1 VRRPLIDSEPPRLA
15 PIANK
20 LIDSVF
26 HPLGEQ
32 DPVFYIADTIAHH
45 AVEAADQFVVSTWKT
60 VRYNGPKLEE
70 LAKKKRE
77 V

>member
-1 VRRPLIDSEPPRLA
+1 MRRPLIDSQPPRLA

-32 DPVFYIADTIAHH
+32 DPRYYVIDTVAHH
-45 AVEAADQFVVSTWKT
+45 VVEAADQLVISTWKT
-60 VRYNGPKLEE
+60 IKYNGPRLER
-70 LAKKKRE
+70 AMRRDRS
-77 V
+77 

>member
-32 DPVFYIADTIAHH
+32 DPRYYVIDTIAHH
-45 AVEAADQFVVSTWKT
+45 VVEAADQFVISTWKT
-60 VRYNGPKLEE
+60 IRYNGPKLER
-70 LAKKKRE
+70 AKKKKG
-77 V
+77 

>member
-32 DPVFYIADTIAHH
+32 DPRYYVIDTIAHH
-45 AVEAADQFVVSTWKT
+45 VVEAADQFVISTWKT
-60 VRYNGPKLEE
+60 IRYNGPR
-70 LAKKKRE
+70 LAKKKKG
-77 V
+77 

>member
-1 VRRPLIDSEPPRLA
+1 
-15 PIANK
+15 
-20 LIDSVF
+20 VF

-45 AVEAADQFVVSTWKT
+45 VVEAADQLVVSTWKT

-70 LAKKKRE
+70 LAKKKKE
-77 V
+77 G

>member
-32 DPVFYIADTIAHH
+32 DPTYYVIDTIAHH
-45 AVEAADQFVVSTWKT
+45 VVEAADQLVISTWKT
-60 VRYNGPKLEE
+60 IRYNGPRLER
-70 LAKKKRE
+70 LKKKK